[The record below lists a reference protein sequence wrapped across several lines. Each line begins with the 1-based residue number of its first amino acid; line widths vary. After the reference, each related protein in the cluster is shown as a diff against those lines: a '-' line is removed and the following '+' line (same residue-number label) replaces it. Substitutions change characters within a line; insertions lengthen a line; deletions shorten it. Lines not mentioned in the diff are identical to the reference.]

1 MESEWYSKLHL
12 THICGADA
20 PHPILNIYIKEGV
33 FQMAE
38 FITNDS
44 NRPVT
49 FNLPDNDE
57 VALIPWQYV
66 LDRLTEDLQPTITEM
81 QSINVHLN
89 QISTKLNDWIPKEGE

>member
-12 THICGADA
+12 THICGALA

-49 FNLPDNDE
+49 FKLPDDE

-81 QSINVHLN
+81 QSINTHLN
-89 QISTKLNDWIPKEGE
+89 QISTKLNDWIPEEGE

>member
-1 MESEWYSKLHL
+1 LPH
-12 THICGADA
+12 
-20 PHPILNIYIKEGV
+20 HPILNIHIKKGV

-38 FITNDS
+38 FIINDS

-49 FNLPDNDE
+49 FKLLDDDE

-81 QSINVHLN
+81 QSINAHLN
-89 QISTKLNDWIPKEGE
+89 QISTKLNDWIPEEGE